1 MLFSESEINALNC
14 IFDKLLYNSDRPFT
28 KKELEAMNVITN
40 AVKSIKPMKHKKSI
54 KATY

>member
-40 AVKSIKPMKHKKSI
+40 AVKSIKPMKHKKPI
-54 KATY
+54 AATY